1 MRKESILDFAGYVNG
16 LTKGLENW
24 DYYGARIRQAVKRF
38 ERGYACE
45 GETMKEL
52 CAVLMD
58 IENEKRQL
66 SVRF

>member
-38 ERGYACE
+38 ERGYTWE

-52 CAVLMD
+52 CAILMD
-58 IENEKRQL
+58 IENEKRHL
-66 SVRF
+66 SACF